1 MDMFKW
7 VPLWNTLEYT
17 VTDDYSNELEFAFYL
32 SHKNHCY
39 CWADR
44 WSVLNRLRFI
54 RRKEE
59 HYTPHIW
66 GTCLALFL
74 QLQKLF
80 SFYFFQWDAL
90 SLFFFPTVFLPHYC
104 FGLCMKSTEILI
116 WMPEVSI
123 VHILLTTK
131 QFPPHISSVK
141 GSKVSFLHNE
151 DSLKMVQF

>member
-54 RRKEE
+54 RRKRNI
-59 HYTPHIW
+59 TPLISGGHAW
-66 GTCLALFL
+66 PCSSSFR
-74 QLQKLF
+74 KLF

-90 SLFFFPTVFLPHYC
+90 SLFFFFSHSVSSSLLLWSLHEINRNFNLNAGSFHSSYSVDNKTISPSYFFSKRVQSQLLVYI
-104 FGLCMKSTEILI
+104 MKTA
-116 WMPEVSI
+116 
-123 VHILLTTK
+123 
-131 QFPPHISSVK
+131 
-141 GSKVSFLHNE
+141 
-151 DSLKMVQF
+151 